1 MKVGMNLLLW
11 TAFVEEAHFP
21 ILEKIKKTGY
31 DGVEIPLFDGD
42 AEHYKKIKKEL
53 DNLGLGCTAVTVVN
67 ADTNPISPD
76 ASVRKAAL
84 DRIKWALDMTSV
96 MGGDVLA
103 GPYHS
108 ALGVFSGQPPTA
120 DERKRAVEVLT
131 QAADHAQKVKVKI
144 AIEYL
149 NRFECYFLTN
159 ALDAKNLVREINH
172 PYFGTM
178 YDTFHANIEE
188 KNISQ
193 AIASMEDTYVHVHIS
208 ENDRGTPGSGH
219 VHWDETFKA
228 LRKAKYDGW
237 LTIEAFGRAL
247 PDLAA
252 ATKIWRDMFPSP
264 EDVYGNGFKFIKEK
278 WKDLQFRKPKTHAL
292 NIGFNYDFSNNV
304 LGYDLGY
311 WYKPS
316 NIGLTYG
323 ASLLLRTD
331 FTNTKIGFAP
341 VLGYKIWQFH
351 IQTGY
356 QFLSKARTNFFT
368 TNTLFID
375 IRFVLINNTK
385 IKK

>member
-1 MKVGMNLLLW
+1 LMKVGMNLLLW
-11 TAFVEEAHFP
+11 TAFVTEEHFP

-76 ASVRKAAL
+76 ASVRKAGL
-84 DRIKWALDMTSV
+84 ERIKWALDMTSV
-96 MGGDVLA
+96 MGGDLLA

-278 WKDLQFRKPKTHAL
+278 WEAFK
-292 NIGFNYDFSNNV
+292 
-304 LGYDLGY
+304 
-311 WYKPS
+311 
-316 NIGLTYG
+316 
-323 ASLLLRTD
+323 
-331 FTNTKIGFAP
+331 
-341 VLGYKIWQFH
+341 
-351 IQTGY
+351 
-356 QFLSKARTNFFT
+356 
-368 TNTLFID
+368 
-375 IRFVLINNTK
+375 
-385 IKK
+385 

>member
-1 MKVGMNLLLW
+1 MNLLVW
-11 TAFVEEAHFP
+11 TAFVTEEHFP

-76 ASVRKAAL
+76 ASIRKAGL
-84 DRIKWALDMTSV
+84 ERIKWALDMTSV
-96 MGGDVLA
+96 MGGDLLA

-193 AIASMEDTYVHVHIS
+193 AIASMEDTYIHVHIS

-278 WKDLQFRKPKTHAL
+278 WEAFK
-292 NIGFNYDFSNNV
+292 
-304 LGYDLGY
+304 
-311 WYKPS
+311 
-316 NIGLTYG
+316 
-323 ASLLLRTD
+323 
-331 FTNTKIGFAP
+331 
-341 VLGYKIWQFH
+341 
-351 IQTGY
+351 
-356 QFLSKARTNFFT
+356 
-368 TNTLFID
+368 
-375 IRFVLINNTK
+375 
-385 IKK
+385 